1 MSDRRPQ
8 RPPRPQRIALLAFP
22 GVRVFDVSVITEVW
36 DTDRRD
42 RGVPPFE
49 LRRTA
54 ADPSVPVPLRGGLS
68 LTPDRP
74 LSWLDELTPADLVV
88 VPGIEDP
95 DADLPAPVLDA
106 LRRAHTAGVPVA
118 ALCAGAFVL
127 ARAGL
132 LDGRRAVT
140 HWRLAPALAER
151 HPATRVEPEA
161 LFIEDTGVWTSAGTA
176 AGIDLC
182 LHLVRTAHGAETAAT
197 IARSMVTAPFRSGT
211 QAQFIEHPTPR
222 ADRDADTLAAVRAHA
237 LARLDAPHTVGSL
250 AARAGMSPRSFA
262 RHFQATTG
270 TTPLR
275 WLIAQR
281 VAAAQKLL
289 ERTDHPLP
297 EVARRAGFGSEVT
310 MRQHFA
316 AHLATSPRDYRAAFR
331 HTTGATASTDSEA
344 APDSAPSDPGTATG
358 STGSAG
364 SGTAGSSPIAR

>member
-1 MSDRRPQ
+1 MAA
-8 RPPRPQRIALLAFP
+8 PQRIALVSFP
-22 GVRVFDVSVITEVW
+22 GIRAFDVSVINEVW
-36 DTDRRD
+36 GTDRTD
-42 RGVPPFE
+42 RGVPAFE

-54 ADPSVPVPLRGGLS
+54 TTPAPVPLSGGLS

-74 LSWLDELTPADLVV
+74 LDWLSGFRPTDLVV
-88 VPGIEDP
+88 VPGIENP
-95 DADLPAPVLDA
+95 DADLPAPLLDA
-106 LRRAHTAGVPVA
+106 LRQAHARGVPVA
-118 ALCAGAFVL
+118 SLCAGAFVL

-140 HWRLAPALAER
+140 HWRLAPALAAR
-151 HPATRVEPEA
+151 HPRVTVEAEA
-161 LFIEDTGVWTSAGTA
+161 LFVEDTGIWTSAGTA

-182 LHLVRTAHGAETAAT
+182 LHLVRTAHGAEVAAT
-197 IARSMVTAPFRSGT
+197 IARSMVTAPFRTGT
-211 QAQFIEHPTPR
+211 QAQFIERPTPR
-222 ADRDADTLAAVRAHA
+222 ADRDADALAAVRAHA
-237 LARLDAPHTVGSL
+237 LAHLDEAHTVTSL

-270 TTPLR
+270 TTPAR

-316 AHLATSPRDYRAAFR
+316 SHLATSPRAYRQAFRRAAR
-331 HTTGATASTDSEA
+331 TPPQE
-344 APDSAPSDPGTATG
+344 
-358 STGSAG
+358 
-364 SGTAGSSPIAR
+364 AGSSPIAR

>member
-1 MSDRRPQ
+1 MPQSPSTPHPQ
-8 RPPRPQRIALLAFP
+8 RVALLAFP
-22 GVRVFDVSVITEVW
+22 GIRAFDVSVVTEVW
-36 DTDRRD
+36 GTDRTD
-42 RGVPPFE
+42 RGAPPFT
-49 LRRTA
+49 LHRAA
-54 ADPSVPVPLRGGLS
+54 ADPHTPIPLTGGLS

-74 LSWLDELTPADLVV
+74 LTWLDELTPADLVL

-95 DADLPAPVLDA
+95 DTELPTPVLDA
-106 LRRAHTAGVPVA
+106 LCRAHTAGIPVA
-118 ALCAGAFVL
+118 SLCAGAFVL

-140 HWRLAPALAER
+140 HWHLAPALAAR
-151 HPATRVEPEA
+151 HPGIRVEPDA
-161 LFIEDTGVWTSAGTA
+161 LFVEDSGIWTSAGTA

-182 LHLVRTAHGAETAAT
+182 LHLVRTAHGAEAAAT
-197 IARSMVTAPFRSGT
+197 IARSMVTAPFRTGT

-222 ADRDADTLAAVRAHA
+222 ADRDADALAAVRAHA
-237 LARLDAPHTVGSL
+237 LAHLSAPHTVASL
-250 AARAGMSPRSFA
+250 AALAGMSPRSFA

-270 TTPLR
+270 TTPLH

-316 AHLATSPRDYRAAFR
+316 THLATSPRDYRNAFR
-331 HTTGATASTDSEA
+331 HPGAHA
-344 APDSAPSDPGTATG
+344 
-358 STGSAG
+358 
-364 SGTAGSSPIAR
+364 

>member
-1 MSDRRPQ
+1 MAA
-8 RPPRPQRIALLAFP
+8 PQRIALLAFP
-22 GVRVFDVSVITEVW
+22 GIRAFDVSVVTEVW
-36 DTDRRD
+36 GSDRTT

-49 LRRTA
+49 LRRAA
-54 ADPSVPVPLRGGLS
+54 ADPATPVPLRGGLS

-74 LSWLDELTPADLVV
+74 LHWLTGLAPTDLVL

-95 DADLPAPVLDA
+95 DADVPAPVLDA
-106 LRRAHTAGVPVA
+106 LRRAHTAGIPVA

-140 HWRLAPALAER
+140 HWQLAPALAAR
-151 HPATRVEPEA
+151 HPAVRVEPEA
-161 LFIEDTGVWTSAGTA
+161 LYVEDTGIWTSAGTA

-182 LHLVRTAHGAETAAT
+182 LHLVRTAHGAEAAAA
-197 IARSMVTAPFRSGT
+197 IARSMVTAPFRTGT

-222 ADRDADTLAAVRAHA
+222 ADRDADALAAVRAHA
-237 LARLDAPHTVGSL
+237 LAHLDEPHTVASL

-270 TTPLR
+270 TTPLH

-316 AHLATSPRDYRAAFR
+316 AHLATSPRDYRNAFR
-331 HTTGATASTDSEA
+331 QA
-344 APDSAPSDPGTATG
+344 
-358 STGSAG
+358 
-364 SGTAGSSPIAR
+364 AGSSPIAR

>member
-1 MSDRRPQ
+1 MAA
-8 RPPRPQRIALLAFP
+8 PQRIALLSFP
-22 GVRVFDVSVITEVW
+22 GIRAFDVSVVTEVW
-36 DTDRRD
+36 GTDRTD
-42 RGVPPFE
+42 RGVPALE

-54 ADPSVPVPLRGGLS
+54 ADPATPIPIRGGLS

-74 LSWLDELTPADLVV
+74 LDWLDTLTPTDLVL

-95 DADLPAPVLDA
+95 DTDVPAPVLDA
-106 LRRAHTAGVPVA
+106 LRRAHARGVPVA
-118 ALCAGAFVL
+118 SLCAGAFVL

-140 HWRLAPALAER
+140 HWRLADTLAAR
-151 HPATRVEPEA
+151 HPRVRVEPEA
-161 LFIEDTGVWTSAGTA
+161 LHIEDTGIWTSAGTA

-182 LHLVRTAHGAETAAT
+182 LHLVRTAHGAEVAAT
-197 IARSMVTAPFRSGT
+197 VARSMVTAPFRTGT
-211 QAQFIEHPTPR
+211 QAQFIERPTPR
-222 ADRDADTLAAVRAHA
+222 ADRDEDALAAVRAHA
-237 LARLDAPHTVGSL
+237 LAHLDQPHTVASL

-270 TTPLR
+270 TTPLH
-275 WLIAQR
+275 WLITQR

-316 AHLATSPRDYRAAFR
+316 SHLATSPRDYRGAFR
-331 HTTGATASTDSEA
+331 HT
-344 APDSAPSDPGTATG
+344 
-358 STGSAG
+358 AG
-364 SGTAGSSPIAR
+364 NSPIAR

>member
-1 MSDRRPQ
+1 MTA
-8 RPPRPQRIALLAFP
+8 PQRIALLAFP
-22 GVRVFDVSVITEVW
+22 GVRAFDVSVVTEVW
-36 DTDRRD
+36 GTDRSRH
-42 RGVPPFE
+42 GVPAFD

-54 ADPSVPVPLRGGLS
+54 ADPAAPIPLSGGLS
-68 LTPDRP
+68 LAPDRP
-74 LSWLDELTPADLVV
+74 LDWLDTLTPTDLVL

-95 DADLPAPVLDA
+95 DADVPAPVLEA

-118 ALCAGAFVL
+118 SLCAGAFVL

-140 HWRLAPALAER
+140 HWRLADTLAAR
-151 HPATRVEPEA
+151 HPKVRVEPEA
-161 LFIEDTGVWTSAGTA
+161 LYIEDTGIWTSAGTA

-197 IARSMVTAPFRSGT
+197 VARSMVTAPFRTGT

-222 ADRDADTLAAVRAHA
+222 TDRDADALAAVRAHA
-237 LARLDAPHTVGSL
+237 LAHLDQPHTVASL

-270 TTPLR
+270 TTPLH
-275 WLIAQR
+275 WLITQR
-281 VAAAQKLL
+281 VAAARKLL

-316 AHLATSPRDYRAAFR
+316 THLATSPRDYRAAFR
-331 HTTGATASTDSEA
+331 Q
-344 APDSAPSDPGTATG
+344 
-358 STGSAG
+358 
-364 SGTAGSSPIAR
+364 TAGSSPIAR

>member
-1 MSDRRPQ
+1 MAAA
-8 RPPRPQRIALLAFP
+8 QRIALLAFP
-22 GVRVFDVSVITEVW
+22 GIRAFDVSVVTEVW
-36 DTDRRD
+36 GSDRTT

-49 LRRTA
+49 LRRAA
-54 ADPSVPVPLRGGLS
+54 ADPATPVPLRGGLS

-74 LSWLDELTPADLVV
+74 LHWLTELTPGDLVL

-95 DADLPAPVLDA
+95 DADVPAPVLDA
-106 LRRAHTAGVPVA
+106 LRQAHTAGIPVA

-140 HWRLAPALAER
+140 HWQLAATLAAR
-151 HPATRVEPEA
+151 HPAVRVEPEA
-161 LFIEDTGVWTSAGTA
+161 LYAEDTGIWTSAGTA

-197 IARSMVTAPFRSGT
+197 IARSMVTAPFRTGT

-222 ADRDADTLAAVRAHA
+222 ADRDADALAAVRAHA
-237 LARLDAPHTVGSL
+237 LAHLDQPHTVASL

-270 TTPLR
+270 TTPLH

-281 VAAAQKLL
+281 VAAARKLL

-316 AHLATSPRDYRAAFR
+316 SHLATSPRDYRNAFR
-331 HTTGATASTDSEA
+331 Q
-344 APDSAPSDPGTATG
+344 
-358 STGSAG
+358 
-364 SGTAGSSPIAR
+364 TAGSSPIAP